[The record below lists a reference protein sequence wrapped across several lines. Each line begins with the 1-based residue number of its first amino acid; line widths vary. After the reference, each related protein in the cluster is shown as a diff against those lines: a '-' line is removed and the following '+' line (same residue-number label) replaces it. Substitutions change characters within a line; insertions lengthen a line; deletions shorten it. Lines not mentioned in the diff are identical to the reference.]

1 MWMEV
6 LIINSFWISLL
17 NSQNTIT
24 ISYIRCQWS
33 VKIRKFL
40 SILLTL
46 KYKLI
51 LILFTCRV
59 FAWFYHW
66 IVCATRQKQS
76 SELFYEKRCS
86 RPVTLLKKGFWHRC
100 FPVKLGKFLRKPF
113 LQNTFGR
120 LLLKCRDFQRKK
132 ETWATFRLI
141 PFYILWKHQKTWNE
155 SMNVFKVIKSIKITG
170 NSILCS
176 CLYF

>member
-6 LIINSFWISLL
+6 LIINSFWNSLV

-24 ISYIRCQWS
+24 INCIHCRWS

-51 LILFTCRV
+51 LTLFTCRV
-59 FAWFYHW
+59 FALLYHW
-66 IVCATRQKQS
+66 IVCAKCQKHLP
-76 SELFYEKRCS
+76 ELFYEKRCS
-86 RPVTLLKKGFWHRC
+86 RAATLLKKRLWHRC
-100 FPVKLGKFLRKPF
+100 FPVNFAKFLRTSF
-113 LQNTFGR
+113 LQNTSER

-132 ETWATFRLI
+132 ETLATFPLI

-170 NSILCS
+170 HSISCS
-176 CLYF
+176 CLYC